1 MTPAKQPMSAMDEV
15 MARMFGCSVMQRI
28 KQVDQPKGGYIKP
41 KEFKAEL
48 LDEGTE
54 ALNPAENVSPIL
66 IGLAMDYMTRFMS
79 GASAEDAF

>member
-48 LDEGTE
+48 LGEETE
-54 ALNPAENVSPIL
+54 ALAKDSFKYAKNATYCVDTIDIS
-66 IGLAMDYMTRFMS
+66 
-79 GASAEDAF
+79 